1 MFNKE
6 FIHINMIYSSSP
18 EVGQEMASGK
28 FWLKLNKKYFYLLQ

>member
-18 EVGQEMASGK
+18 EEGQEKASG
-28 FWLKLNKKYFYLLQ
+28 KLNKKYFYLLQ